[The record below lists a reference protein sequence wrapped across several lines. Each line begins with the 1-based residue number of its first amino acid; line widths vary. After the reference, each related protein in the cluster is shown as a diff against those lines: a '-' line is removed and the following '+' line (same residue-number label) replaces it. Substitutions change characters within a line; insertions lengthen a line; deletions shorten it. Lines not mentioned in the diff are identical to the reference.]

1 MIADFHTCYNNRMF
15 PITIKAGKS
24 AKDLAMLKQF
34 MLQQP
39 QFYPRFDTWVN
50 DRCIP
55 NIRQGNFQSIIV
67 ISRTGRV
74 VGNAVYTQ
82 IEGNKIK
89 LKNFRIDPQYRN
101 RDLGHFLLKQVSHET
116 HYLPMVLDVTV
127 DNYAGVEFFIRN
139 GFNIVQKARLYLP
152 NQDEYIMER
161 P

>member
-1 MIADFHTCYNNRMF
+1 MF

-24 AKDLAMLKQF
+24 AKDLAMLKRF

-55 NIRQGNFQSIIV
+55 NIQQGNFQSIIV
-67 ISRTGRV
+67 TSRTGRV

-101 RDLGHFLLKQVSHET
+101 RDLGHFLLKQVAYET
-116 HYLPMVLDVTV
+116 NYLPMVLDVTV

-161 P
+161 L